1 MAESGPAPVA
11 NLDAGGRAP
20 RRLTRRHAW
29 AALLTALPFVLLVL
43 GVTGRPLI
51 ALGTVLGPMA
61 GPVAREWQS
70 CCAQFGFEVLPLG
83 LGSLALA
90 FATQWLPF
98 AAWGGRPRLAGWV
111 LGIAGW
117 CCCGLVSYAHALE

>member
-1 MAESGPAPVA
+1 MSAATA
-11 NLDAGGRAP
+11 AAP
-20 RRLTRRHAW
+20 RITRQHAW
-29 AALLTALPFVLLVL
+29 AALWTALPFVLLVL
-43 GVTGRPLI
+43 ALTGRPLI

-61 GPVAREWQS
+61 GPVARDWQS
-70 CCAQFGFEVLPLG
+70 CCAQFGYEILPVG

-98 AAWGGRPRLAGWV
+98 AAWNGRPRIAGWV

-117 CCCGLVSYAHALE
+117 CFCGLVSYAHALE